1 LETDPYPASG
11 VFNNI
16 QITFHHFTLGH
27 LAGILTIIVLLF
39 FSALISGS
47 EVAYFSLSPAD
58 IEKIQKKKT
67 RLNNL
72 IIRLLDI
79 PNRLL
84 ATILIANN
92 FINVA
97 IVIITAYVTNSLIDF
112 SQERILGFFFNV
124 VIITFLLLLFGEI
137 LPKIYATILPRKF
150 AAFMAYPLFYLKGLF
165 KPVSSLLMYSTSFV
179 NKRVSHKGQNIS
191 ISDLS
196 HALELTS
203 SGMSED
209 KNILKRIVKFGNI
222 DVKEI
227 MKSRVDATAVDYK
240 SSFTQLIQIIL
251 DSGYSRIPVFEETFD
266 NVRGVLYIKDL
277 LPHLHKSDTFNWQGL
292 IRPPYFVPENKKIND
307 LLTEFQTKKIHLAL
321 VIDEYGGTSG
331 IVTLEDILE
340 EIVGEITDESDD
352 DEIIYSKQD
361 KNNYIFEGKILL
373 NDFFKITNIKDDV
386 FDEVKGDADT
396 LAGLI
401 LELKGEIPEKNSTIS
416 YKNFNFRIESAD
428 KRRIKQI
435 KVTINNTESAEE

>member
-1 LETDPYPASG
+1 LETEPYPASG

-16 QITFHHFTLGH
+16 QITFNHFTFGL
-27 LAGILTIIVLLF
+27 LAGILAIILLLF
-39 FSALISGS
+39 FSAMISGS
-47 EVAYFSLSPAD
+47 EVAFFSLSPGD
-58 IEKIQKKKT
+58 IEKMQKKKT
-67 RLNNL
+67 KINKL
-72 IIRLLDI
+72 ILKLLDI
-79 PNRLL
+79 PERLL

-97 IVIITAYVTNSLIDF
+97 IVILTAYVSNSLIDF
-112 SQERILGFFFNV
+112 SQAKILGIIFNV
-124 VIITFLLLLFGEI
+124 VFITFLLLLFGEI
-137 LPKIYATILPRKF
+137 LPKIYATLLPRKF
-150 AAFMAYPLFYLKGLF
+150 AAFMAYPLLYLNGLF
-165 KPVSSLLMYSTSFV
+165 RPISSLLMYSTSFV
-179 NKRVSHKGQNIS
+179 NKRVGHRGHNIS
-191 ISDLS
+191 INDLS

-227 MKSRVDATAVDYK
+227 MKSRVDVTVVDNK
-240 SSFTQLIQIIL
+240 SSFSQLINIIL
-251 DSGYSRIPVFEETFD
+251 ESGYSRIPVFEDTFD

-277 LPHLHKSDTFNWQGL
+277 LPHLHKNDTFKWQEL

-361 KNNYIFEGKILL
+361 NNNYIFEGKILL

-386 FDEVKGDADT
+386 FDEVKGEADT

-401 LELKGEIPEKNSTIS
+401 LELRGEIPEKNSTVS

-435 KVTINNTESAEE
+435 KVTINNSENTEE

>member
-1 LETDPYPASG
+1 METEPYPASG

-16 QITFHHFTLGH
+16 QITFNHFTFGL
-27 LAGILTIIVLLF
+27 LAGILAIILLLF
-39 FSALISGS
+39 FSAMISGS
-47 EVAYFSLSPAD
+47 EVAFFSLSPGD
-58 IEKIQKKKT
+58 IEKMQKKKT
-67 RLNNL
+67 KINKL
-72 IIRLLDI
+72 ILKLLDI
-79 PNRLL
+79 PERLL

-97 IVIITAYVTNSLIDF
+97 IVILTAYVSNSLIDF
-112 SQERILGFFFNV
+112 SQAKILGIIFNV
-124 VIITFLLLLFGEI
+124 VFITFLLLLFGEI
-137 LPKIYATILPRKF
+137 LPKIYATLLPRKF
-150 AAFMAYPLFYLKGLF
+150 AAFMAYPLLYLNGLF
-165 KPVSSLLMYSTSFV
+165 RPISSLLMYSTSFV
-179 NKRVSHKGQNIS
+179 NKRVGHRGHNIS
-191 ISDLS
+191 INDLS

-227 MKSRVDATAVDYK
+227 MKSRVDVTVVDNK
-240 SSFTQLIQIIL
+240 SSFSQLINIIL
-251 DSGYSRIPVFEETFD
+251 ESGYSRIPVFEDTFD

-277 LPHLHKSDTFNWQGL
+277 LPHLHKNDTFKWQEL

-361 KNNYIFEGKILL
+361 NNNYIFEGKILL

-386 FDEVKGDADT
+386 FDEVKGEADT

-401 LELKGEIPEKNSTIS
+401 LELRGEIPEKNSTVS

-435 KVTINNTESAEE
+435 KVTINNSENTEE

>member
-1 LETDPYPASG
+1 M
-11 VFNNI
+11 
-16 QITFHHFTLGH
+16 
-27 LAGILTIIVLLF
+27 
-39 FSALISGS
+39 ISGS
-47 EVAYFSLSPAD
+47 EVAFFSLSPGD
-58 IEKIQKKKT
+58 IEKMQKKKT
-67 RLNNL
+67 KINKL
-72 IIRLLDI
+72 ILKLLDI
-79 PNRLL
+79 PERLL

-97 IVIITAYVTNSLIDF
+97 IVILTAYVSNSLIDF
-112 SQERILGFFFNV
+112 SQAKILGIIFNV
-124 VIITFLLLLFGEI
+124 VFITFLLLLFGEI
-137 LPKIYATILPRKF
+137 LPKIYATLLPRKF
-150 AAFMAYPLFYLKGLF
+150 AAFMAYPLLYLNGLF
-165 KPVSSLLMYSTSFV
+165 RPISSLLMYSTSFV
-179 NKRVSHKGQNIS
+179 NKRVGHRGHNIS
-191 ISDLS
+191 INDLS

-227 MKSRVDATAVDYK
+227 MKSRVDVTVVDNK
-240 SSFTQLIQIIL
+240 SSFSQLINIIL
-251 DSGYSRIPVFEETFD
+251 ESGYSRIPVFEDTFD

-277 LPHLHKSDTFNWQGL
+277 LPHLHKNDTFKWQEL

-361 KNNYIFEGKILL
+361 NNNYIFEGKILL

-386 FDEVKGDADT
+386 FDEVKGEADT

-401 LELKGEIPEKNSTIS
+401 LELRGEIPEKNSTVS

-435 KVTINNTESAEE
+435 KVTINNSENTEE

>member
-1 LETDPYPASG
+1 M
-11 VFNNI
+11 FNNI
-16 QITFHHFTLGH
+16 QITFNHFTFGL
-27 LAGILTIIVLLF
+27 LAGILAIILLLF
-39 FSALISGS
+39 FSAMISGS
-47 EVAYFSLSPAD
+47 EVAFFSLSPGD
-58 IEKIQKKKT
+58 IEKMQKKKT
-67 RLNNL
+67 KINKL
-72 IIRLLDI
+72 ILKLLDI
-79 PNRLL
+79 PERLL

-97 IVIITAYVTNSLIDF
+97 IVILTAYVSNSLIDF
-112 SQERILGFFFNV
+112 SQAKILGIIFNV
-124 VIITFLLLLFGEI
+124 VFITFLLLLFGEI
-137 LPKIYATILPRKF
+137 LPKIYATLLPRKF
-150 AAFMAYPLFYLKGLF
+150 AAFMAYPLLYLNGLF
-165 KPVSSLLMYSTSFV
+165 RPISSLLMYSTSFV
-179 NKRVSHKGQNIS
+179 NKRVGHRGHNIS
-191 ISDLS
+191 INDLS

-227 MKSRVDATAVDYK
+227 MKSRVDVTVVDNK
-240 SSFTQLIQIIL
+240 SSFSQLINIIL
-251 DSGYSRIPVFEETFD
+251 ESGYSRIPVFEDTFD

-277 LPHLHKSDTFNWQGL
+277 LPHLHKNDTFKWQEL

-361 KNNYIFEGKILL
+361 NNNYIFEGKILL

-386 FDEVKGDADT
+386 FDEVKGEADT

-401 LELKGEIPEKNSTIS
+401 LELRGEIPEKNSTVS

-435 KVTINNTESAEE
+435 KVTINNSENTEE